1 MNVNQPTSVETHDL
15 AQLRQEGGRWLRAR
29 REALGLTQRDLAQ
42 AIGLD
47 YYSFVSQ
54 IESGRG
60 RVPTNQ
66 MEAWAATLK
75 MSRREFAKGV
85 LRYYEPATYA
95 MLFEDEAGQA
105 EAKPEGDTALAD
117 LMARLDRLE
126 SKLALK

>member
-1 MNVNQPTSVETHDL
+1 MNVIQPASAETHDL

-29 REALGLTQRDLAQ
+29 REELGLTQRDLAQ

-75 MSRREFAKGV
+75 MSRREFARGV
-85 LRYYEPATYA
+85 LRYYEPVTYA

-105 EAKPEGDTALAD
+105 EAKPEGDPALAE